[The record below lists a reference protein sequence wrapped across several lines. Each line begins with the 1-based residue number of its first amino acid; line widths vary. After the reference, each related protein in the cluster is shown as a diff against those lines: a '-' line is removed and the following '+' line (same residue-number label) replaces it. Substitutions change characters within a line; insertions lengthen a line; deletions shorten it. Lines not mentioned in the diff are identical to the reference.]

1 MVLSKKSFDQF
12 DFEQFS
18 NLVIMYLRS
27 SLFFFWNLV
36 ILGWLS
42 SMETSSLS
50 LSRKSSK
57 EAVRLR
63 PEVALDLKAALMYRL
78 FSLLTNPGPY
88 CKSSEE
94 SESEPE
100 SKLAPLPLPLPLPVH
115 FLLLIVSSPMLFRS
129 IEGCLLTAF
138 GSTRIR
144 FVDKALKLSKWSLW
158 EGCRGVTTLS
168 VVILQLLCL
177 PPAAAGSPDG
187 QEEGE
192 GDNGPALEL
201 LESDNVA
208 TPSTPPS
215 RLLQVPLTDFTE
227 RGRCSLLCRLDSEVT
242 SFAFIKNFCN
252 GCIRLHISYLFTT
265 YPTN

>member
-1 MVLSKKSFDQF
+1 MVIL
-12 DFEQFS
+12 
-18 NLVIMYLRS
+18 YLRS

-78 FSLLTNPGPY
+78 FNLLTNPGPY

-100 SKLAPLPLPLPLPVH
+100 SKLAPLPLPPLVH

-129 IEGCLLTAF
+129 IEGCKLLTASTAF

-168 VVILQLLCL
+168 VVILLQLLCL
-177 PPAAAGSPDG
+177 PPAAGSPG

-192 GDNGPALEL
+192 GDNGPAPLEL

-208 TPSTPPS
+208 TPPSTTPHTARS
-215 RLLQVPLTDFTE
+215 RLLQVSLTDFTE
-227 RGRCSLLCRLDSEVT
+227 RGRCTLFCTFGSLAT
-242 SFAFIKNFCN
+242 SFGLKRNFCK
-252 GCIRLHISYLFTT
+252 GCIRLLFLFF
-265 YPTN
+265 TNFLLVCLLF